1 MNGSSAG
8 RPAADPHQ
16 VGFNVIGY
24 VSGNLGI
31 GVTAR
36 NVVRVLKERGCP
48 IKILDLDPGLGRMGF
63 DRTYESDTVGRLGE
77 LPHPINLIVL
87 PPAAIGELLPGILAC
102 KPAAMNVGF
111 CMWELPALPDAWI
124 RPMQALD
131 ALVAESDF
139 IRFAFDFNL
148 SDVLTIPAAHPLYL
162 PPDIRPDRARFGL
175 PQDAV
180 IFYTG
185 FEPASDPQRKNPFA
199 TVRAFLAALGDDPR
213 AQLVIKFNNAR
224 VNGEPHPVVRELEQL
239 CATHPRIRFLN
250 ESLAYDD
257 VLRLY
262 ASCDVFVS
270 LHRSEGLGLGPMEA
284 MALGR
289 PAIATAWSGNMSY
302 MDHTNAALVGYRL
315 VPVDG
320 SISHYSRET
329 LGKDTVWAE
338 PDVEQAAVWMR
349 RLVDEPSLRAALGQK
364 AAADIARHHA
374 RARAA
379 RFVDELYAL
388 HAQLGHL
395 GRQQGDA
402 GDSLRRAVIQRR
414 SRRIHDFLGWRRKQE
429 VVQARTEAY
438 RHWLATHTPRDADW
452 QRLGGRTAASMVH
465 VLVRARA
472 GSDERL
478 AATLDSIAAQSAG
491 GWRLTVVADALPP
504 SGTFGGGEERLRWR
518 ALTPADDEARVLN
531 EVAQQCDSDW
541 VLLLEAGDRL
551 APHALASFA
560 DAIERHPAWQLVYAD
575 EDQVDE
581 SGRRSDPQFKPDF
594 NLELLRARPYL
605 GSVLARR
612 AAVAQV
618 GGWRDTGTIGDYDLV
633 LRIVDHVGEQ
643 GVGHVADVLLHRA
656 GKTEASCDLHGA
668 AEALAQHLAR
678 RGIGAHI
685 ESGPLP
691 GTLAVT
697 YRHDGP
703 APRVSVI
710 IPTRDRLDV
719 LQPCLSS
726 LLQQTRYPDLEVLVV
741 DNASREA
748 ATLAYLEELARG
760 DARVRIL
767 RYPHEFNYA
776 AINNFAATE
785 ARGEYLLLLNND
797 TAVLHPEWLERMM
810 AQARRADV
818 GAVGARLIFPDR
830 RLQHAGIVLG
840 MGADGIANHL
850 HLGLP
855 MDDPGYLGR
864 AQLTQEVSAVTG
876 ACLLV
881 RKSLYQDVGG
891 MDADRLRILYND
903 VDLCLK
909 LRARGW
915 RIIWTPSATLLH
927 HGSAS
932 VGSGNRDPQ
941 VVEQYRREVA
951 TMHERWQPQ
960 LAADPYFNRN
970 LSLMQLDAVA
980 EVDLDRRWRGA
991 GTTVPGALAIGFG
1004 SRGSWEHRV
1013 RVPME
1018 NLDRAGQLQASV
1030 VPFFDR
1036 RARVPSVTELA
1047 RLNVTTL
1054 LLHNTVHDVHL
1065 EAIGLYRRHN
1075 RAYLVFGQDDL
1086 MTELP
1091 PTNPFSQTVFKD
1103 MKKRLRAAAA
1113 LCDRLIVTTEPL
1125 AAALSALHGDIR
1137 IVPNYLERSVWGAL
1151 QPRSRQGQRPRVG
1164 WAGAMQHAGDL
1175 ELLVEVV
1182 KATAGEVDWVFLGM
1196 CPEAIRAQ
1204 GAEFHAG
1211 VPFDRYPEK
1220 LASLA
1225 LDLALAPLAHN
1236 RFNECKSNLRILEY
1250 GACGYPVLASDI
1262 EPYRG
1267 APVTRLPNNPRAWI
1281 NAIRE
1286 RVHDLDAAEREG
1298 KRLRAWVHAH
1308 WMLEDHLQEW
1318 LDALSPVSAARGE
1331 AAAPTRRI
1339 VGQ

>member
-1 MNGSSAG
+1 MNSKSAD
-8 RPAADPHQ
+8 RLAADPRQ
-16 VGFNVIGY
+16 VGFNVISY

-48 IKILDLDPGLGRMGF
+48 IKILDLDPGLGRKGF
-63 DRTYESDTVGRLGE
+63 DRSYESDAVGSLAE

-87 PPAAIGELLPGILAC
+87 PPAAIGDLLPGILAC

-111 CMWELPALPDAWI
+111 CMWELPALPDTWI

-139 IRFAFDFNL
+139 IRYAFEFNL

-185 FEPASDPQRKNPFA
+185 FEPVSDPQRKNPFA
-199 TVRAFLAALGDDPR
+199 TVRAFLAAFGDDPR
-213 AQLVIKFNNAR
+213 AQLVLKFNNAR
-224 VNGEPHPVVRELEQL
+224 VNGELHPVVRELEQL
-239 CATHPRIRFLN
+239 CAGHPRIRFLN
-250 ESLAYDD
+250 ESLAYEE

-338 PDVEQAAVWMR
+338 PDIEQAAAWMR
-349 RLVDEPSLRAALGQK
+349 RLVDEPALRAALGQK

-374 RARAA
+374 RAREG
-379 RFVDELYAL
+379 RFVDELHAL
-388 HAQLGHL
+388 HAQLCHL
-395 GRQQGDA
+395 GREQGDA
-402 GDSLRRAVIQRR
+402 GDSVRRVVMQRR
-414 SRRIHDFLGWRRKQE
+414 SGRIHDFLGWRRKQE
-429 VVQARTEAY
+429 AVQARAEAY
-438 RHWLATHTPRDADW
+438 RHWLATHTPRDVDW

-465 VLVRARA
+465 LLVRVRA
-472 GSDERL
+472 GSEERL
-478 AATLDSIAAQSAG
+478 AVTLDSIGAQSDG
-491 GWRLTVVADALPP
+491 NWRLTVVADTSPP
-504 SGTFGGGEERLRWR
+504 SGALGSEERLRWR
-518 ALTPADDEARVLN
+518 VLTPVDDEAMVLN
-531 EVAQQCDSDW
+531 EAAQQCESDW

-551 APHALASFA
+551 APHALVSFA
-560 DAIERHPAWQLVYAD
+560 DAIERHPAWRLVYAD
-575 EDQVDE
+575 QDQVDE
-581 SGRRSDPQFKPDF
+581 SGRRSDPHFKPDF
-594 NLELLRARPYL
+594 NLELLRSRPYL
-605 GSVLARR
+605 GPVLARR

-618 GGWRDTGTIGDYDLV
+618 GGWRGAGTISDYDLV

-643 GVGHVADVLLHRA
+643 AVGHVADVLLHRA
-656 GKTEASCDLHGA
+656 GKAEASYDLHGA
-668 AEALAQHLAR
+668 AETLARHLAR

-691 GTLAVT
+691 GTLAMS

-703 APRVSVI
+703 PSRVSVI

-719 LQPCLSS
+719 LQPCLGS
-726 LLQQTRYPDLEVLVV
+726 LLQQTCYPDFEVLVV
-741 DNASREA
+741 DNASRDP

-776 AINNFAATE
+776 AINNFAAAE

-818 GAVGARLIFPDR
+818 GAVGARLVFPDR

-864 AQLTQEVSAVTG
+864 AQLAQEVSAVTG

-881 RKSLYQDVGG
+881 RKSLYREVGG

-909 LRARGW
+909 LRSRGY
-915 RIIWTPSATLLH
+915 RIIWTPFATLLH
-927 HGSAS
+927 HGSVS
-932 VGSGNRDPQ
+932 VGPTNRDPL

-951 TMHERWQPQ
+951 TMHERWQAQ
-960 LAADPYFNRN
+960 LAADPYYNRN
-970 LSLMQLDAVA
+970 LSLMQLDAIA
-980 EVDLDRRWRGA
+980 EVDIDRRWRGA
-991 GTTVPGALAIGFG
+991 DTALPGALAIGFG
-1004 SRGSWEHRV
+1004 SRGSWEYRV
-1013 RVPME
+1013 RMPME
-1018 NLDRAGQLQASV
+1018 NLDRTGRLQASV
-1030 VPFFDR
+1030 VPFFDH

-1047 RLNVTTL
+1047 RLEATTVL
-1054 LLHNTVHDVHL
+1054 MHNTVHDVHL
-1065 EAIGLYRRHN
+1065 EALKLYRRHN
-1075 RAYLVFGQDDL
+1075 RAFLVFGQDDL
-1086 MTELP
+1086 MTQLP
-1091 PTNPFSQTVFKD
+1091 AKNPFSQTVFKD
-1103 MKKRLRAAAA
+1103 MKKRLRAATA

-1125 AAALSALHGDIR
+1125 AAALSDLHGDIR
-1137 IVPNYLERSVWGAL
+1137 IVPNYLERSVWTVLAPARRAGA
-1151 QPRSRQGQRPRVG
+1151 RPRVG
-1164 WAGAMQHAGDL
+1164 WAGAQQHEGDL
-1175 ELLVEVV
+1175 ELLHEVV
-1182 KATAGEVDWVFLGM
+1182 RATASEVDWVFLGM

-1204 GAEFHAG
+1204 GAEFHVG

-1225 LDLALAPLAHN
+1225 LDLALAPLEHN
-1236 RFNECKSNLRILEY
+1236 RFNECKSNLRILEC
-1250 GACGYPVLASDI
+1250 GALGWPVLASDI
-1262 EPYRG
+1262 EPYRA

-1286 RVHDLDAAEREG
+1286 RIHDIDTTRQEG
-1298 KRLRAWVHAH
+1298 LRLREWVHAN

-1318 LDALSPVSAARGE
+1318 VDVLSPTSAARDE
-1331 AAAPTRRI
+1331 AAAPVRRI